1 MASAEYD
8 VILVLPYPFADHPS
22 FPEGILKRSLEA
34 AGFSVGAIETP
45 FWQETADFTALG
57 RPRLCFAVVSGPI
70 DSVVLNYTAGR
81 RRRREDLYQMDGQG
95 YFPGRPA
102 DIKFKIRPDRTLTVF
117 CNRLRAAFRDV
128 PLVIGGV
135 EASLR
140 GFTHYDFQ
148 EQKVRRSVL
157 LDSRADILVHGSGE
171 KQAVAI
177 ARLLQQGTPAAEID
191 LPGTARLWPALPAGR
206 DIVELP
212 SCEEVQADP
221 ARLLRAQLRLQ
232 EAAAAGRA
240 VAQRHANRWV
250 LQNPAERYSR
260 ADLDLVYG
268 LPFER
273 RHPGRQGYS
282 PALRMNLFSVTAHR
296 GCAGGCAFCSITQ
309 CEGRRVVSRSSES
322 ILAEIRSL
330 ARHRE
335 WRGVVSDIGGPT
347 AEMYG
352 ADCDVP
358 ACQRRSC
365 LLPAT
370 CPRLPAGGPY
380 LDLLRRARSLPGVRK
395 VLLGSGVRHDLLL
408 AAPELLEEI
417 LREHAGGFLRVAPE
431 HTEDEVLDL
440 MGKPRFAV
448 FVEFVEL
455 FRRLNRGLR
464 RPVELAPYLI
474 VGHPGET
481 AAMVPAMR
489 EKLRALGLRTCDA
502 QIFTPSP
509 GTLSTAMYHAGL
521 SPAGRPLAVEKD
533 VRALQRRK
541 AVLGGP

>member
-8 VILVLPYPFADHPS
+8 VILVQPYPFSDHPS

-34 AGFSVGAIETP
+34 AGFSVGVIETP
-45 FWQETADFTALG
+45 FWQETADFEALG
-57 RPRLCFAVVSGPI
+57 RPRLYFAVVSGPI

-81 RRRREDLYQMDGQG
+81 RRRREDLYQMDGLG
-95 YFPGRPA
+95 FFPGRPA
-102 DIKFKIRPDRTLTVF
+102 GIQFKIRPDRTLTVF
-117 CNRLRAAFRDV
+117 CNRLRAVCHDV

-140 GFTHYDFQ
+140 GFAHYDFQ
-148 EQKVRRSVL
+148 EAKVRRSVL

-177 ARLLQQGTPAAEID
+177 ARLLRQGAPAAEID
-191 LPGTARLWPALPAGR
+191 IPGTARLWPALPAGR
-206 DIVELP
+206 DVVELP

-221 ARLLRAQLRLQ
+221 ALLLRAQLRLQ

-260 ADLDLVYG
+260 ADLDFAYG
-268 LPFER
+268 LSYER
-273 RHPGRQGYS
+273 RHPGREGYS

-296 GCAGGCAFCSITQ
+296 GCAGGCSFCSITQ
-309 CEGRRVVSRSSES
+309 CDGRRVLSRSSES
-322 ILAEIRSL
+322 VLAEIRSL

-352 ADCDVP
+352 ADCEVP
-358 ACQRRSC
+358 TCRRPSCIVPRSC
-365 LLPAT
+365 PHFQ
-370 CPRLPAGGPY
+370 AGGPY
-380 LDLLRRARSLPGVRK
+380 LDLLRRARALPGVRK

-448 FVEFVEL
+448 FAEFVGL
-455 FRRLNRGLR
+455 FRRLGRGLR

-521 SPAGRPLAVEKD
+521 SPAGKPLAVEKD

-541 AVLGGP
+541 ALLSGS